1 MSSSQK
7 IISSGQE
14 LVDFEKI
21 PSEIILPLQKEKYPF
36 TVLDELNARGKLV
49 EERTYKGKDIEPL
62 YKEQRKRQQPFT
74 VKYYCTCSIYK
85 PQQYCCHHTGNVI
98 IDRDVLSK
106 EEHLVHLATPKATHL
121 APSIPRT
128 MVMYHKKKFIL
139 PNCTARI
146 KQLALPKSSRVQ
158 ENLNTYR
165 HVLNQRNISS
175 LAQQLIVK
183 PEIQVTDIP
192 TALAL
197 MQEERR
203 LIRATHRAE
212 RKECK
217 SYTTKIFEK
226 QQTQIKKIICVLFEE
241 MKHFLLND
249 QFAIDEGTTMVP
261 VILEAIRTF
270 AGIKNISFLKLKK
283 QTEVQIIYILFFSV
297 YR

>member
-1 MSSSQK
+1 MSSGQK
-7 IISSGQE
+7 NISSGRD

-21 PSEIILPLQKEKYPF
+21 PSEIVLPLQKEKYPF
-36 TVLDELNARGKLV
+36 TVLDELNARSRLV

-62 YKEQRKRQQPFT
+62 YKEQKKRQQPYT

-85 PQQYCCHHTGNVI
+85 PQYCCRHTGNVI

-106 EEHLVHLATPKATHL
+106 EEHLVHLATPKANHL
-121 APSIPRT
+121 TPSVPRT
-128 MVMYHKKKFIL
+128 MVMYHKKKSLL

-146 KQLALPKSSRVQ
+146 KQLALPKPIRVQ
-158 ENLNTYR
+158 ENLNRYK
-165 HVLNQRNISS
+165 HVLNERSISS

-183 PEIQVTDIP
+183 PAIEVTDIP

-203 LIRATHRAE
+203 LIRATLRFE

-217 SYTTKIFEK
+217 TYTSKIFEK

-249 QFAIDEGTTMVP
+249 QFVIDENTALVP
-261 VILEAIRTF
+261 VILQAIRTF
-270 AGIKNISFLKLKK
+270 AGINNIAFFILKKNIF
-283 QTEVQIIYILFFSV
+283 IIILCL
-297 YR
+297 